1 MRLNVDGSFDNTFG
15 IDGIARIETPETEAS
30 EAMTLLDDGKIL
42 MVGYQ
47 DDDFAVAKFNTD
59 GSLDTGFGVNGWAVI
74 PFGNIAS
81 FADDVA
87 IQNDGKIVIAGFA
100 LNGDNRFQIA
110 AARLNTDGSVDNSF
124 GTSGTVLFNVGDWND
139 FGEGVVIQNDGKIL
153 IGGHKWISNI
163 EQRHDLFVARLNTD
177 GSLDTSYGN
186 NGAATA
192 RLVDGANY
200 SNGLVL
206 QADGKPILA
215 GYTILQGAIDM
226 AMVRFDTAGNLDSTF
241 NGDGMVSFD
250 NEGREDYGQAIALQA
265 DEKIILAG
273 YSYVSGGSEF
283 EVARFLNDG
292 TVGTEDFQNVEFS
305 LYPNPANEQIT
316 IASSNATS
324 NYQIAIFDVLG
335 KKIITS
341 EIQNMGSIDVSAL
354 ASGTYLVKINAE
366 NKTSTLRFVK
376 K

>member
-1 MRLNVDGSFDNTFG
+1 
-15 IDGIARIETPETEAS
+15 
-30 EAMTLLDDGKIL
+30 

-305 LYPNPANEQIT
+305 LYPNPANEKIT